1 MIPCAVCAVEFT
13 PKTPRAKYC
22 SRPCKD
28 KGKPSANGLNCSIC
42 GRRMTKGR
50 TSSEQGL
57 AAHNQ
62 CRKDAGLIRA
72 HGASGY
78 RRGCRCPECKA
89 GQATHTAAYV
99 ASVKEKHGL
108 HPTTLRRKKFK
119 ADHGYWPQ
127 EGGSDWIAPTE
138 RRALYERDN
147 WTCQLCHEPI
157 DPSAHWNSNYA
168 PSLDHIVP
176 QSHMLIPDH
185 TPSNLRTAH
194 RVCNS
199 RRGADVDAYQQ
210 PTAHQLDKAQQ
221 AKSSSTPRRNPLLAL
236 Q

>member
-1 MIPCAVCAVEFT
+1 MPRT
-13 PKTPRAKYC
+13 KTLTCYLCHEPMWAGSSTK
-22 SRPCKD
+22 PQ
-28 KGKPSANGLNCSIC
+28 GK
-42 GRRMTKGR
+42 
-50 TSSEQGL
+50 
-57 AAHNQ
+57 AAHNK
-62 CRKDAGLIRA
+62 CRTEAREIYT
-72 HGASGY
+72 HGATGY
-78 RRGCRCPECKA
+78 RRGCRCSECKA
-89 GQATHTAAYV
+89 GQAARIAAYV
-99 ASVKEKHGL
+99 ASVREKHGL

-119 ADHGYWPQ
+119 EEHGYWPQ

-147 WTCQLCHEPI
+147 WTCQICHGPI
-157 DPSAHWNSNYA
+157 DPSAHWNSNNA

-210 PTAHQLDKAQQ
+210 PTAHQLNKAQQ
-221 AKSSSTPRRNPLLAL
+221 AKSSSAPRRNPLLAL